1 MRMHSSSKRTVTP
14 LGSGSGSRESGVVMR
29 EEEEE
34 LIGVDE

>member
-14 LGSGSGSRESGVVMR
+14 LGSGSRESGVVMK

-34 LIGVDE
+34 LIGVDVG